1 MREDAKRIRIEVI
14 KQQIL
19 HKLRLTAIPNITLA
33 NRPRLP
39 PILSHL
45 VDEFGGRTGHA
56 HATADD
62 VTNDEAN
69 HGDDDYHATTTKVI
83 KFGEK
88 RKKNKRARKE
98 ASMEG
103 RKQLTVGPWL
113 VKLGGN
119 RTGISILY
127 NSLYV
132 DTFIKDKCKT
142 KYT

>member
-88 RKKNKRARKE
+88 RKKNKRASKE
-98 ASMEG
+98 GSKHG
-103 RKQLTVGPWL
+103 RK
-113 VKLGGN
+113 KA
-119 RTGISILY
+119 I
-127 NSLYV
+127 NSRAMVSEARGKQDSNFHL
-132 DTFIKDKCKT
+132 IQQSLC
-142 KYT
+142 